1 MLETY
6 QTVFIGLWLILST
19 IIIQAIILIRSHRKQ
34 RGYKVGVMDS
44 SLGQESFLFR
54 SYRVFWNSLENIIPI
69 FGMALLAILSGYDSS
84 TLSAIIWIYALTR
97 VIHMFLYYFI
107 ATDKNPS
114 IRTIFYL
121 IGFFATLYL
130 MIDLGIFL
138 ISE

>member
-34 RGYKVGVMDS
+34 KGYKVGVMNS

-54 SYRVFWNSLENIIPI
+54 SYRVFWNSLENIVPM

-121 IGFFATLYL
+121 VGFFATLYL

>member
-34 RGYKVGVMDS
+34 KGYKVGVMDS

-54 SYRVFWNSLENIIPI
+54 SYRVFWNSLENIVPI

-84 TLSAIIWIYALTR
+84 TLSSIVWIYALTR
-97 VIHMFLYYFI
+97 IIHMFLYYFI

-138 ISE
+138 I